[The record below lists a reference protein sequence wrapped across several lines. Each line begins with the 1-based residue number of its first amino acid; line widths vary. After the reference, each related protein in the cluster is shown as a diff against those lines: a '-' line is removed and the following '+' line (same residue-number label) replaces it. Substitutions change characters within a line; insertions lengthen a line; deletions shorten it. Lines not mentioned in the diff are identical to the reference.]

1 MQPKLGGAGD
11 AFVTKFNPAG
21 SGLVY
26 STYLG
31 GGSEDD
37 AYALAVD
44 PSGNAYVTGRT
55 NSSDFPLTNAIQ
67 TSRFAFDLFVT
78 ELNPSG
84 GARVFSTV
92 LGGTGSEAGQGIAI
106 DRYGN
111 VHIAAQTTSSDFPLA
126 HPIQSANAGPA
137 ASQDAIVILLGDTI
151 PPPGPVITL
160 VANAEGETPVISA
173 NMWVEIKGTNLGP
186 AGDTRIWGGADF
198 VNGQMPTQLDG
209 VSVTVNGKSAFVY
222 YISPTQ
228 INILTPPDLISGPV
242 EVVVTNNG
250 AASASF
256 TAQASIITPTFF
268 VFGAGP
274 YVAALHADYTF
285 VGPTTLYPGTT
296 TPAQPGEIISVY
308 ANGFGMTTNPV
319 ATGSPGRNRASSLRR
334 P

>member
-1 MQPKLGGAGD
+1 M
-11 AFVTKFNPAG
+11 
-21 SGLVY
+21 
-26 STYLG
+26 
-31 GGSEDD
+31 
-37 AYALAVD
+37 
-44 PSGNAYVTGRT
+44 
-55 NSSDFPLTNAIQ
+55 
-67 TSRFAFDLFVT
+67 
-78 ELNPSG
+78 
-84 GARVFSTV
+84 FSTF

-111 VHIAAQTTSSDFPLA
+111 IHIAAQTTSSDFPLA

-137 ASQDAIVILLGDTI
+137 ASQDAIVILLGDTV

-173 NMWVEIKGTNLGP
+173 NMWVEIIGTNLGP

-308 ANGFGMTTNPV
+308 ANGFGMTTDPV
-319 ATGSPGRNRASSLRR
+319 TSGSPTQSGVLSPPPVVRIGGIPAQVVYAGLIAPGQFQFNIMIPASTPNGDQSIEATYNGQTTQSGTLVTVHN
-334 P
+334 